1 MIAAPMKSL
10 KVCLLLFFFA
20 VANVTAQT
28 AAPAVAAAPK
38 GAAPCNLGSVF
49 EKNICSN
56 IENNQA
62 SLIKFQLQ
70 KRSAE
75 NSLEKVKIWTQAN
88 YSCIRCK
95 PQMGFAGGSMLRKC
109 VLENALNVAFFLVY
123 DMKVNMNFVE
133 DDGRTL
139 LDWVQD
145 DTEKIFEEAFETEN
159 ENDKKFLMQ
168 TLNNTMKFY
177 NLFKNNGAKFTH
189 ELQKK

>member
-1 MIAAPMKSL
+1 MIATRMKSFQL
-10 KVCLLLFFFA
+10 FLLLFLFFA
-20 VANVTAQT
+20 TDISGQT
-28 AAPAVAAAPK
+28 AVATQPVSDK
-38 GAAPCNLGSVF
+38 TEPCNLGSIF

-95 PQMGFAGGSMLRKC
+95 PQPGFSGGSMLRKC

-145 DTEKIFEEAFETEN
+145 DTEKTFEEAFETEN
-159 ENDKKFLMQ
+159 EQDKKFLMQ
-168 TLNNTMKFY
+168 TLNNSLKFY
-177 NLFKNNGAKFTH
+177 NLFKNNGAKFKH

>member
-1 MIAAPMKSL
+1 MKRLIFLLSLSVFYFSPAYSQATSAASTVAK
-10 KVCLLLFFFA
+10 KVE
-20 VANVTAQT
+20 
-28 AAPAVAAAPK
+28 
-38 GAAPCNLGSVF
+38 PCNLGSIF

-75 NSLEKVKIWTQAN
+75 NSLDKVQKWTLAN

-95 PQMGFAGGSMLRKC
+95 PQPGFDGGSMLRKC

-145 DTEKIFEEAFETEN
+145 DTEKTFEEAFETEN
-159 ENDKKFLMQ
+159 EQDKKFLMQ
-168 TLNNTMKFY
+168 TLSNSMKFY
-177 NLFKNNGAKFTH
+177 NLFKNNGAKFKH
-189 ELQKK
+189 EVEKK

>member
-1 MIAAPMKSL
+1 MIATEMKPLQIS
-10 KVCLLLFFFA
+10 LLLSFFCFTTI
-20 VANVTAQT
+20 VAQT
-28 AAPAVAAAPK
+28 TSAASASAKKAE
-38 GAAPCNLGSVF
+38 PCNLGSIF

-62 SLIKFQLQ
+62 SLVKFQLQ

-75 NSLEKVKIWTQAN
+75 NSLDKVKIWTQAN

-95 PQMGFAGGSMLRKC
+95 PQPGFSGGSMLRKC

-123 DMKVNMNFVE
+123 EMKVDMNFVE

-145 DTEKIFEEAFETEN
+145 DTEKTFEEAFETEN
-159 ENDKKFLMQ
+159 EQDKKFLMQ
-168 TLNNTMKFY
+168 TLNNSMKFY
-177 NLFKNNGAKFTH
+177 NLFKNNRAKFGH
-189 ELQKK
+189 ELIKK

>member
-1 MIAAPMKSL
+1 MIAIRMKSL
-10 KVCLLLFFFA
+10 QISLLLFFFC
-20 VANVTAQT
+20 VSTLLAQT
-28 AAPAVAAAPK
+28 AVTAPAAAKQAV
-38 GAAPCNLGSVF
+38 PCNLGSIF

-62 SLIKFQLQ
+62 SLVKFQLQ

-75 NSLEKVKIWTQAN
+75 NSLDKVKIWTQVN
-88 YSCIRCK
+88 YACIRCK
-95 PQMGFAGGSMLRKC
+95 PQPGFSGGSMLRKC

-145 DTEKIFEEAFETEN
+145 DTEKTFEEAFETEN
-159 ENDKKFLMQ
+159 EQDKKFLMQ
-168 TLNNTMKFY
+168 TLNNSMKFY
-177 NLFKNNGAKFTH
+177 NLFKNNGAKFGH

>member
-1 MIAAPMKSL
+1 MIATRMKSFQIS
-10 KVCLLLFFFA
+10 LLLFFFSA
-20 VANVTAQT
+20 SALLAQT
-28 AAPAVAAAPK
+28 VATSPTASK
-38 GAAPCNLGSVF
+38 QVVPCNLGSIF

-62 SLIKFQLQ
+62 SLVKFQLQ

-75 NSLEKVKIWTQAN
+75 NSLDKVKIWTQNN

-95 PQMGFAGGSMLRKC
+95 PQPGFSGGSMLRKC

-145 DTEKIFEEAFETEN
+145 DTEKTFEEAFETEN
-159 ENDKKFLMQ
+159 EQDKKFLMQ
-168 TLNNTMKFY
+168 TLNNSMKFY
-177 NLFKNNGAKFTH
+177 NLFKNNGAKFGH

>member
-1 MIAAPMKSL
+1 MIATRMKSL
-10 KVCLLLFFFA
+10 TVCLLLFFSGTVNA
-20 VANVTAQT
+20 LAQT
-28 AAPAVAAAPK
+28 AAPAVAAATK
-38 GAAPCNLGSVF
+38 SAIPCNLGSIF

-123 DMKVNMNFVE
+123 DMKVNMNFTE

-177 NLFKNNGAKFTH
+177 NLFKNNGAKFSH
-189 ELQKK
+189 ELVKK

>member
-1 MIAAPMKSL
+1 MIASRMKICFSPLFSFYFISL
-10 KVCLLLFFFA
+10 VFA
-20 VANVTAQT
+20 QS
-28 AAPAVAAAPK
+28 PPK
-38 GAAPCNLGSVF
+38 KEPCNLGSIF

-62 SLIKFQLQ
+62 SLIKYQLQ
-70 KRSAE
+70 KRSGE
-75 NSLEKVKIWTQAN
+75 NSLDRVKKWTQEN
-88 YSCIRCK
+88 YACIRCR
-95 PQMGFAGGSMLRKC
+95 PQPGFSGGTMLRKA
-109 VLENALNVAFFLVY
+109 VLENALNIAFFLVY
-123 DMKVNMNFVE
+123 EMRVDMNIIE

-177 NLFKNNGAKFTH
+177 NLFKNNGAKFKH
-189 ELQKK
+189 ELEKK

>member
-1 MIAAPMKSL
+1 MIATRMKSFQISL
-10 KVCLLLFFFA
+10 LLLFFC
-20 VANVTAQT
+20 VTSLLAQT
-28 AAPAVAAAPK
+28 AVTTPAAAK
-38 GAAPCNLGSVF
+38 QVVPCNLGSIF

-62 SLIKFQLQ
+62 SLVKFQLQ

-75 NSLEKVKIWTQAN
+75 NSLDKVKIWTQSN
-88 YSCIRCK
+88 YACIRCK
-95 PQMGFAGGSMLRKC
+95 PQPGFSGGSMLRKC

-145 DTEKIFEEAFETEN
+145 DTEKTFEEAFETEN
-159 ENDKKFLMQ
+159 EQDKKFLMQ
-168 TLNNTMKFY
+168 TLNNSMKFY
-177 NLFKNNGAKFTH
+177 NLFKNNGAKFGH

>member
-1 MIAAPMKSL
+1 MIATRMKSFQISL
-10 KVCLLLFFFA
+10 LLLFFC
-20 VANVTAQT
+20 VSTLLAQT
-28 AAPAVAAAPK
+28 AVTAPTAAK
-38 GAAPCNLGSVF
+38 QVVPCNLGSIF

-62 SLIKFQLQ
+62 SLVKFQLQ

-75 NSLEKVKIWTQAN
+75 NSLDKVKVWTQAN
-88 YSCIRCK
+88 YACIRCK
-95 PQMGFAGGSMLRKC
+95 PQPGFSGGSMLRKC

-123 DMKVNMNFVE
+123 DMKVNMNFME

-145 DTEKIFEEAFETEN
+145 DTEKTFEEAFETEN
-159 ENDKKFLMQ
+159 EQDKKFLMQ
-168 TLNNTMKFY
+168 SLNNSMKFY
-177 NLFKNNGAKFTH
+177 NLFKNNGAKFGH